1 MFLYYGGHHDSDRTA
16 VLVWSPR
23 LKLLYCKYHQ
33 FMYTLPNKRFRSFL
47 PSFLHLSFKVHPSA
61 PYVMTGHMS
70 AFTNFILSSF
80 RIPLS
85 FQIVSSSMV
94 AFLALPILAL
104 MSSEQLPVLVLM
116 VPRYLKEFTLAIVSP
131 SMSIDTF
138 ALSSPTI
145 YHQFGFSCIQ
155 L

>member
-1 MFLYYGGHHDSDRTA
+1 MLLFVYFSVQLIRSNLRYHHISA
-16 VLVWSPR
+16 ASNR
-23 LKLLYCKYHQ
+23 LSS
-33 FMYTLPNKRFRSFL
+33 SF
-47 PSFLHLSFKVHPSA
+47 FKVHPSA
-61 PYVMTGHMS
+61 AYVMTGHMS
-70 AFTNFILSSF
+70 AFTNYILSSF

-94 AFLALPILAL
+94 AFWALPILAL

-138 ALSSPTI
+138 GL
-145 YHQFGFSCIQ
+145 CII
-155 L
+155 

>member
-1 MFLYYGGHHDSDRTA
+1 
-16 VLVWSPR
+16 
-23 LKLLYCKYHQ
+23 
-33 FMYTLPNKRFRSFL
+33 
-47 PSFLHLSFKVHPSA
+47 
-61 PYVMTGHMS
+61 MTGHMS

-94 AFLALPILAL
+94 AFLALPVLAL
-104 MSSEQLPVLVLM
+104 MSSEQLPVLFLM
-116 VPRYLKEFTLAIVSP
+116 VPRYLNEFTLAIVSP

-138 ALSSPTI
+138 ALLL
-145 YHQFGFSCIQ
+145 G

>member
-1 MFLYYGGHHDSDRTA
+1 
-16 VLVWSPR
+16 
-23 LKLLYCKYHQ
+23 
-33 FMYTLPNKRFRSFL
+33 
-47 PSFLHLSFKVHPSA
+47 
-61 PYVMTGHMS
+61 MTGHMS

-116 VPRYLKEFTLAIVSP
+116 AQRYLNEFTLAIVSP
-131 SMSIDTF
+131 STSIDTF
-138 ALSSPTI
+138 AFSSPTTI
-145 YHQFGFSCIQ
+145 SLVFRAFNFSSLVIPAPFTLCTMLFISCGD
-155 L
+155 LPYCAVSSAYRKFEIELTIVYI